1 MKHQKIEII
10 YGNIKFICFEFLNY
24 INKIKLTTKRTSLLP
39 KHKTAWYLNSCG
51 PSGPPYSCL
60 FWWLLLMATPLNSY
74 SFCNVYNSVWVI
86 TWLRLFSDNCIV
98 YKNKK
103 NVSEKNSV
111 FIVIEPMKI
120 SFLIFFIKNSFSWGR
135 SSKWNWILRVF
146 KEYFLIV

>member
-111 FIVIEPMKI
+111 FIALLSQWKSV
-120 SFLIFFIKNSFSWGR
+120 SL
-135 SSKWNWILRVF
+135 SSLSRIVF
-146 KEYFLIV
+146 HEVGPLNETEYFVFLRNTSW